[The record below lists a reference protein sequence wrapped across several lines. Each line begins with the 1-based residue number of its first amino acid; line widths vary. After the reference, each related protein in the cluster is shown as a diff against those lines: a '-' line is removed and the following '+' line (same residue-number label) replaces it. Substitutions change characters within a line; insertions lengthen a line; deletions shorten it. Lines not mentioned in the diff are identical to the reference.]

1 MNVDP
6 STEPLDEYGD
16 PFFDSGPLDLL
27 NLREAYI
34 DDEGRFKRATKT
46 NSTRGED
53 LSHLLGPLDPDPPTG
68 KEISALQ
75 GNAAPVTDEPAAM
88 PAAGGITTPNA
99 QQAPTSTGSI
109 IAADLFTRQRQQAG
123 ARAGR
128 LTPIPGVSASPSN
141 APQAASAGNSTHAQ
155 AGAAPTAIST
165 VNDVPAAMQANATTG
180 QGEQGSEVAKPQA
193 SGRGRGRGRGSS
205 RARGRG
211 GRARSNGGRGRGGK
225 GGRGRS
231 RGRGAGASEV

>member
-1 MNVDP
+1 
-6 STEPLDEYGD
+6 
-16 PFFDSGPLDLL
+16 
-27 NLREAYI
+27 
-34 DDEGRFKRATKT
+34 
-46 NSTRGED
+46 
-53 LSHLLGPLDPDPPTG
+53 
-68 KEISALQ
+68 
-75 GNAAPVTDEPAAM
+75 M

-180 QGEQGSEVAKPQA
+180 QGVWTRTRQRKRKFASKRKGRKGEEQRWK
-193 SGRGRGRGRGSS
+193 R
-205 RARGRG
+205 
-211 GRARSNGGRGRGGK
+211 
-225 GGRGRS
+225 
-231 RGRGAGASEV
+231 